1 MNTMKEYFNT
11 IILPLS
17 NLINKKK
24 NDTKKFKIQLSIA
37 INFISVDGTEQIF
50 AYYVHSD
57 TKNIKRNRDT
67 NRIVIK
73 LIKPTK
79 GNYHEII
86 TNITNYAF
94 HSILLLSIHIRKK
107 INNQ

>member
-1 MNTMKEYFNT
+1 MTH
-11 IILPLS
+11 
-17 NLINKKK
+17 KKI
-24 NDTKKFKIQLSIA
+24 KIQLSMA
-37 INFISVDGTEQIF
+37 INFISVDGTEHIF
-50 AYYVHSD
+50 TYYVHSD

-73 LIKPTK
+73 LIKSTK
-79 GNYHEII
+79 SNYHEII

-107 INNQ
+107 STINNNYRK